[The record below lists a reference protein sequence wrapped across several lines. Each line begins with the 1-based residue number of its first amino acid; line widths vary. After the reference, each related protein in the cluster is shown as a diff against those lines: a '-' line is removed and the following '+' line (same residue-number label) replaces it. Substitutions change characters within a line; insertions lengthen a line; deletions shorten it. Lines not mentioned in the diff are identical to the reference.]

1 MNPEHRLGWH
11 GADDIKRHPWFASID
26 WHMLEAHRIGAP
38 MIPKLQN
45 PQDQSNFANYDA
57 EMTPPPQNTRNDRN
71 LWQMWEWVD
80 TSGMHIHDVT
90 AANAPR

>member
-38 MIPKLQN
+38 MIPK
-45 PQDQSNFANYDA
+45 AA
-57 EMTPPPQNTRNDRN
+57 EPPRPVQLCQLRRGND
-71 LWQMWEWVD
+71 
-80 TSGMHIHDVT
+80 TT
-90 AANAPR
+90 AAKHAQRQKSLADVGVGGHKRHAHP